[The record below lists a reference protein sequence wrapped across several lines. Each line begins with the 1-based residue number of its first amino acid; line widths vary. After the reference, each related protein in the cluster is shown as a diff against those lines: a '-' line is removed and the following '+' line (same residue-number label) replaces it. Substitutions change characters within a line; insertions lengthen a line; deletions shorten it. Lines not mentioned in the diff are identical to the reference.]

1 MVKNVTGGSKHRS
14 AARKQAAPA
23 APPPVV
29 QWVRRAEK
37 GELYASAAKNF
48 GGCRFGVLCS
58 DGKERICVIRRKFK
72 RFRRGS
78 DVSVGTYLLVG
89 TREWETD
96 SNTCDLL
103 CVYSAGEVKLLM
115 QDAAFKYDMLCVN
128 EKKIEDVKAKE
139 KITSVSGRD
148 KAPARYIEDIMFDED
163 VEGES
168 GSDGEE
174 AEEVTYQLV
183 AEQTKFANV
192 EKKKDETSY
201 DISAYLDGID
211 EESGES
217 ENDGDR
223 GEKDIFGNYINA

>member
-14 AARKQAAPA
+14 AARKQTVPA
-23 APPPVV
+23 APPVV
-29 QWVRRAEK
+29 QWVRRAAQ

-48 GGCRFGVLCS
+48 GGCRVGVLCS

-72 RFRRGS
+72 RFRRGN
-78 DVSVGTYLLVG
+78 DVTPGTYMLVG

-96 SNTCDLL
+96 STTCDLL
-103 CVYSAGEVKLLM
+103 YVYSPGEVKLLM

-139 KITSVSGRD
+139 KITSTSGRD

-163 VEGES
+163 VASE
-168 GSDGEE
+168 SDGEE
-174 AEEVTYQLV
+174 AEEDEPLV
-183 AEQTKFANV
+183 AEQTKFSNV
-192 EKKKDETSY
+192 DKKKDDKSY

-211 EESGES
+211 EEESES
-217 ENDGDR
+217 ENEGEC
-223 GEKDIFGNYINA
+223 GEKDEFGNCV

>member
-1 MVKNVTGGSKHRS
+1 MVKNVTGGNKHKS
-14 AARKQAAPA
+14 AARKKVASAPA
-23 APPPVV
+23 PIVTY
-29 QWVRRAEK
+29 VRRAEK

-72 RFRRGS
+72 RFRRGN
-78 DVSVGTYLLVG
+78 DVTLGTYMLVG
-89 TREWETD
+89 PREWETD

-103 CVYSAGEVKLLM
+103 CVYSPGEVKLLM
-115 QDAAFKYDMLCVN
+115 QDAAFKYEILCVN
-128 EKKIEDVKAKE
+128 EKKIEDVKAND

-148 KAPARYIEDIMFDED
+148 KAPKRYIEDIMFDED
-163 VEGES
+163 VDGES
-168 GSDGEE
+168 GSDGEEE

-217 ENDGDR
+217 DGNG
-223 GEKDIFGNYINA
+223 GEKDIFGNCVNCV

>member
-14 AARKQAAPA
+14 AARKQTVPA
-23 APPPVV
+23 APPVV
-29 QWVRRAEK
+29 QWVRRAAQ

-48 GGCRFGVLCS
+48 GGCRVGVLCS

-72 RFRRGS
+72 RFRRGN
-78 DVSVGTYLLVG
+78 DVTPGTYMLVG

-96 SNTCDLL
+96 STTCDLL
-103 CVYSAGEVKLLM
+103 CVYSPGEVKLLM

-139 KITSVSGRD
+139 KITSTSGRD

-163 VEGES
+163 VASE
-168 GSDGEE
+168 SDGEE
-174 AEEVTYQLV
+174 AEEDEPLV
-183 AEQTKFANV
+183 AEQTKFSNV
-192 EKKKDETSY
+192 DKKKDDKSY

-211 EESGES
+211 EEESES
-217 ENDGDR
+217 ENEGEC
-223 GEKDIFGNYINA
+223 GEKDEFGNCV

>member
-1 MVKNVTGGSKHRS
+1 MVKNVTGGNKHKS
-14 AARKQAAPA
+14 AARKKVASAPA
-23 APPPVV
+23 PIVTY
-29 QWVRRAEK
+29 VRRAEK

-72 RFRRGS
+72 RFRRGN
-78 DVSVGTYLLVG
+78 DVTLGTYMLVG
-89 TREWETD
+89 PRDWETD

-103 CVYSAGEVKLLM
+103 CVYTPGEVKLLM
-115 QDAAFKYDMLCVN
+115 QDAAFKYEILCVN
-128 EKKIEDVKAKE
+128 EKKIEDVKAND

-148 KAPARYIEDIMFDED
+148 KAPKRYIEDILFDED
-163 VEGES
+163 VGSGS
-168 GSDGEE
+168 GSDGEEE

-217 ENDGDR
+217 DGNG
-223 GEKDIFGNYINA
+223 GEKDIFGNCVNCV

>member
-14 AARKQAAPA
+14 AARKQAVPA
-23 APPPVV
+23 AAPPVV
-29 QWVRRAEK
+29 QWVRRAAE

-72 RFRRGS
+72 RFRRGN
-78 DVSVGTYLLVG
+78 DVTPGTYLLVG

-103 CVYSAGEVKLLM
+103 CVYSPGEVKLLM
-115 QDAAFKYDMLCVN
+115 QDAAFKYEMLCVN

-148 KAPARYIEDIMFDED
+148 KAPKRYIEDIMFDED
-163 VEGES
+163 VKGE
-168 GSDGEE
+168 SDGEE
-174 AEEVTYQLV
+174 EKEENYQLV
-183 AEQTKFANV
+183 AEQSKFANV
-192 EKKKDETSY
+192 EKTKGETSY

-217 ENDGDR
+217 DGDE
-223 GEKDIFGNYINA
+223 GEKDEMGNYL

>member
-14 AARKQAAPA
+14 AARKQTVPEA
-23 APPPVV
+23 PPVV

-37 GELYASAAKNF
+37 GELYASAAKNY

-72 RFRRGS
+72 RFRRGN
-78 DVSVGTYLLVG
+78 DVTPGTYMLVG

-96 SNTCDLL
+96 STTCDLL

-115 QDAAFKYDMLCVN
+115 QDAAFKYEMLCVN
-128 EKKIEDVKAKE
+128 EKKIEDGKAKE
-139 KITSVSGRD
+139 KITSVSGRA

-163 VEGES
+163 VASE
-168 GSDGEE
+168 SDGEE
-174 AEEVTYQLV
+174 AEEDEPLI
-183 AEQTKFANV
+183 AEQTKFSNV
-192 EKKKDETSY
+192 DKKKDDKSY

-211 EESGES
+211 EEES
-217 ENDGDR
+217 EDEGEC
-223 GEKDIFGNYINA
+223 GEKDEMGNYL

>member
-1 MVKNVTGGSKHRS
+1 MVKNVTGGNKHKS
-14 AARKQAAPA
+14 AARKKVAPA
-23 APPPVV
+23 PAPVV
-29 QWVRRAEK
+29 TYVRRAEK

-72 RFRRGS
+72 RFRRGN
-78 DVSVGTYLLVG
+78 DVALGTYMLVG
-89 TREWETD
+89 PREWETD

-103 CVYSAGEVKLLM
+103 CVYTPGEVKLLM
-115 QDAAFKYDMLCVN
+115 QDAAFKYEMLCVN
-128 EKKIEDVKAKE
+128 EKKIEDVKANE

-148 KAPARYIEDIMFDED
+148 KAPKRYIEDIMFDED
-163 VEGES
+163 VES
-168 GSDGEE
+168 GSGSEE
-174 AEEVTYQLV
+174 EKEENYQLV

-217 ENDGDR
+217 EGDE
-223 GEKDIFGNYINA
+223 GDKDEFGNCV